1 MTAMTIVSGSSF
13 PVNSAFATAHCRVVR
28 NAFAALTGYRAG
40 PRPDLCATHRP
51 YVRIGTAC
59 LRAATFSR
67 YSRAFS
73 TVRPR
78 SCLASSIDFF
88 HAIGRSRP
96 YARAIVSIL
105 YSTVYPSFVIRSSL
119 QRHELRR
126 ARRADPRS
134 AVDHGLAS
142 HRELADEMADHLGLD
157 LDRHELLPVVDRDL
171 LPDEVGQDRHV
182 AAVRPDCR
190 VGPVRAELLDER
202 QALVIKAADE
212 TPARTRRQELDDLLE
227 RHRLHLVERVAAVGE
242 LFLASR
248 LHEARAGDRADRRA
262 AIRMERS
269 ELARRQLDDGP
280 ISLAH
285 DDGLR
290 ARGADEA
297 APVSRHRLEIVN
309 EGPFGDL
316 AQGHRV
322 PAVEIRRAVGHRL
335 PDGKPVARDHE
346 HFVAIEP
353 HPRERGRVARRLE
366 DGGHDAVAAEM
377 RVRDRTRMA
386 VARRPIRRRGP
397 AAAALARKVLAHQ
410 NTPIRIP
417 ISSAENSGLSLMIA
431 CLPSL
436 RTNVLTFSTLTWNR
450 SSNAFLTWS
459 LVARRIT
466 RNSRRF
472 PSFRF

>member
-1 MTAMTIVSGSSF
+1 M
-13 PVNSAFATAHCRVVR
+13 
-28 NAFAALTGYRAG
+28 
-40 PRPDLCATHRP
+40 PDLCATHRP

-59 LRAATFSR
+59 LREATFSR

-126 ARRADPRS
+126 AGRADARS

-190 VGPVRAELLDER
+190 VGPVRAELLDGHPADLPAGWSVKSDGR
-202 QALVIKAADE
+202 RLADVLVRSASMRMVDGIHRDPAD
-212 TPARTRRQELDDLLE
+212 LE
-227 RHRLHLVERVAAVGE
+227 VGLAE
-242 LFLASR
+242 GLEGKPFLAG
-248 LHEARAGDRADRRA
+248 LCEGLVPAARAGDRADCRA
-262 AIRMERS
+262 AIGMERS

-297 APVSRHRLEIVN
+297 APVSRHRLEIVD

-316 AQGHRV
+316 AQRHRV

-366 DGGHDAVAAEM
+366 DGGHDAGAAEM
-377 RVRDRTRMA
+377 RVHDRTRMA

-436 RTNVLTFSTLTWNR
+436 RTNVLTFSTLTWNS